1 MSNTVKILK
10 QEKANSQ
17 ATDSAIDPVRAKD
30 LYCIKF
36 DCTEFVTIKFYWY
49 LYIFLSYDVIW
60 TCPYLRYHCGLM
72 KKVMHLKYF
81 SFLAWFRG

>member
-36 DCTEFVTIKFYWY
+36 DCTEFVTIKFY
-49 LYIFLSYDVIW
+49 
-60 TCPYLRYHCGLM
+60 
-72 KKVMHLKYF
+72 
-81 SFLAWFRG
+81 